1 MLTQSL
7 DGQIFRLMKL
17 PLELRYRIYEFAVI
31 SERLICVTN
40 ANDNSNIIGLA
51 LLRTSRQLR
60 RECTPFFWNNNF
72 KINEV
77 VKNFI
82 PHRDQIAKNVREI
95 TFEWWGFAKKD
106 VATLS
111 FFAQCKQLKVLHIRI
126 TQWAVDNKQYHH
138 RQFKF
143 QYEASI
149 KRFNT
154 TNGFDVLVAIRG
166 LQKVTVQNAAS
177 QFAAKDLTQAELDAF
192 AAFLTKEL
200 CQPRPVESEVRVRG
214 YPGLL
219 FAHMFSQANS
229 CSDQSIEET

>member
-17 PLELRYRIYEFAVI
+17 PLELRYRVYEFAAI
-31 SERLICVTN
+31 SEGLLRVTN

-106 VATLS
+106 VATLN
-111 FFAQCKQLKVLHIRI
+111 FFAQCKQLKILHIRI
-126 TQWAVDNKQYHH
+126 TQWAVDNKQWHH

-143 QYEASI
+143 QDEASI

-166 LQKVTVQNAAS
+166 LQKVTVQNAAP
-177 QFAAKDLTQAELDAF
+177 QFAAKDVTQAELDAL

-200 CQPRPVESEVRVRG
+200 CQPRPVEAEVRVSG
-214 YPGLL
+214 YYGLCSPYI
-219 FAHMFSQANS
+219 FSS
-229 CSDQSIEET
+229 

>member
-31 SERLICVTN
+31 SERLLRVAN

-51 LLRTSRQLR
+51 LLRTSRQLS

-106 VATLS
+106 IAT
-111 FFAQCKQLKVLHIRI
+111 QLLRPMQAAEGPTYQNYSVGCGQQTISSSPI
-126 TQWAVDNKQYHH
+126 QV
-138 RQFKF
+138 
-143 QYEASI
+143 S
-149 KRFNT
+149 
-154 TNGFDVLVAIRG
+154 GRG
-166 LQKVTVQNAAS
+166 
-177 QFAAKDLTQAELDAF
+177 
-192 AAFLTKEL
+192 
-200 CQPRPVESEVRVRG
+200 
-214 YPGLL
+214 
-219 FAHMFSQANS
+219 
-229 CSDQSIEET
+229 

>member
-17 PLELRYRIYEFAVI
+17 PLELRYRIYDFAVI
-31 SERLICVTN
+31 SERLLRVTN
-40 ANDNSNIIGLA
+40 ATDNSNIIGLA

-60 RECTPFFWNNNF
+60 RECTPFLWKNNF

-82 PHRDQIAKNVREI
+82 PHRDQIAKNVQEI

-106 VATLS
+106 VATLT
-111 FFAQCKQLKVLHIRI
+111 FFGQCKQLKTLHIKI

-143 QYEASI
+143 QDETSI
-149 KRFNT
+149 KRFNK

-192 AAFLTKEL
+192 AAFLTREL
-200 CQPRPVESEVRVRG
+200 CQPKPVEAEVRG
-214 YPGLL
+214 PSYYSLCCPYL
-219 FAHMFSQANS
+219 FPS
-229 CSDQSIEET
+229 